1 MQGRKYDALKTL
13 HERYLEEAKK
23 FLDAL
28 QKNAPQ
34 KELLIIRRNV
44 RLLLQEIR
52 RNISSASSTS
62 QG

>member
-13 HERYLEEAKK
+13 HELYLEEAKK

-52 RNISSASSTS
+52 RNISSAGSTS

>member
-1 MQGRKYDALKTL
+1 MQGREHDAIQTL
-13 HERYLEEAKK
+13 HELYLEEAKK

-62 QG
+62 